1 MAEADLLVFLV
12 AHSQFKDLDLTGHV
26 VFDLCGVTVQR

>member
-1 MAEADLLVFLV
+1 MAEADLLVFL